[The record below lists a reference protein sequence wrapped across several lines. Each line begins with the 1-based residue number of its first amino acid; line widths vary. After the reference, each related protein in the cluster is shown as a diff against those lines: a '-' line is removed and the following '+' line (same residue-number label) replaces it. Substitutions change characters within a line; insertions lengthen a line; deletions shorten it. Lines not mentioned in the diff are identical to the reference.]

1 MSILYNKFM
10 VIHMQNLSE
19 MTKKDSLQYDLDKS
33 FVTAMQDKDFALLV
47 NQLKIP
53 KEHAMKITSKLET
66 IVEENKNCHNC
77 KGFFMCQNSY
87 QGHQIVPE
95 KKEGRLYFSYKPC
108 RFTQAVLDKEMA
120 RHVRVRMKDID
131 TSDKNQLK
139 VIKWLDTFYE
149 NYDVTKPMKG
159 LYLHGNFGS
168 GKTYLLSALLNELA
182 YNKNVDIEIVYFQ
195 DALRTLKEDWDNF
208 SYLMHRYQTVDILL
222 LDDIGAEKVTDWGR
236 DEILGTILQ
245 ARMEANKTTFF
256 TSNLTI
262 QELEQSLSLTN
273 AKVDKVKSRR
283 IIERIKQ
290 LSMEMALISENR
302 RNQN

>member
-1 MSILYNKFM
+1 MKVVKY
-10 VIHMQNLSE
+10 MQNLSE

-33 FVTAMQDKDFALLV
+33 FVTAMQDKDFAFLV
-47 NQLKIP
+47 NQLKLQ
-53 KEHAMKITSKLET
+53 KENAMKITSKLET
-66 IVEENKNCHNC
+66 VVEENKNCQNC

-87 QGHQIVPE
+87 EGHQIVPE

-108 RFTQAVLDKEMA
+108 KYMQAVLEKENA
-120 RHVRVRMKDID
+120 RHKKVRMKDID

-139 VIKWLDTFYE
+139 VIKWLDTFYD
-149 NYDVTKPMKG
+149 NYDATKSMKG

-182 YNKNVDIEIVYFQ
+182 YSKNVDIEIVYFQ
-195 DALRTLKEDWDNF
+195 DALRTLKEDWDRF
-208 SYLMHRYQTVDILL
+208 SYLMHRYQTVDLLL

-262 QELEQSLSLTN
+262 EELEQSLSLTST
-273 AKVDKVKSRR
+273 KVDKVKARR

-290 LSMEMALISENR
+290 LSLEMALISENR
-302 RNQN
+302 RNKN